1 MSDVSK
7 VSVFYY
13 GDKVFIIYKEVLELQ
28 DSARVTRKDCS

>member
-1 MSDVSK
+1 MCDVSE

-28 DSARVTRKDCS
+28 KLE